1 LATIIQVGQILQQ
14 QKPESFEII
23 LFTGHRGCGKST
35 ELHRMEKQWQAQYL
49 TIFLDVEE
57 ETDINDLIY
66 IDIYL
71 MIIRQVEVALR
82 ELKIS
87 FDSELLKRF
96 EDWFKQITK
105 ETEASVNYSLDT
117 EAEIRSRNSFS
128 S

>member
-1 LATIIQVGQILQQ
+1 
-14 QKPESFEII
+14 
-23 LFTGHRGCGKST
+23 
-35 ELHRMEKQWQAQYL
+35 
-49 TIFLDVEE
+49 
-57 ETDINDLIY
+57 
-66 IDIYL
+66 

-96 EDWFKQITK
+96 EDWFKKITK

>member
-1 LATIIQVGQILQQ
+1 
-14 QKPESFEII
+14 
-23 LFTGHRGCGKST
+23 
-35 ELHRMEKQWQAQYL
+35 MEKQWQAQYL